1 MLEEKD
7 LQAIQ
12 SLLQDN
18 NESIKKELRSLHDSN
33 DSIKKEMQ
41 ALHDSNDS
49 IKKEMQALHD
59 SNDSIKKEMQALH
72 DSNDSIKKEMQA
84 LHDSN
89 ANIKKDI
96 QAMQHLLQDN
106 NKILK
111 KELRKSIVESEKML
125 LGEMDRMKGFLN
137 ARIDKLEDAVQELTQ
152 QYRLNKAESDNL
164 SLLLQSMVHMQQE
177 IENIK
182 QQIA

>member
-18 NESIKKELRSLHDSN
+18 NKIIKKEL
-33 DSIKKEMQ
+33 Q
-41 ALHDSNDS
+41 T
-49 IKKEMQALHD
+49 
-59 SNDSIKKEMQALH
+59 
-72 DSNDSIKKEMQA
+72 

-89 ANIKKDI
+89 ANIKKDIQSLHDSNASIKKEVQSLHDSNANIKKEMQSLHDSNESIKKDI

-125 LGEMDRMKGFLN
+125 LGEMERMKGFLN
-137 ARIDKLEDAVQELTQ
+137 TRIDKLEDAVQELTQ
-152 QYRLNKAESDNL
+152 QYRLNKVESDNL
-164 SLLLQSMVHMQQE
+164 SLLLQSIVHMQKE
-177 IENIK
+177 IDGIK